1 MLAHDPVRRQ
11 QATMNE
17 AAVEVNGLSHRYVRR
32 ERVLSVLQDVNL
44 VMESGSYVSLVGS
57 SGSGKSTLL
66 SLLGGL
72 EKPQSGK
79 VVVAGANLGSLNG
92 DELAHFRRTVVG
104 FVFQHFGLLEALT
117 ALENVELALM
127 LNGIGR
133 SVRTRRATLLLGDV
147 GLGDRMSHRPH
158 ELSCGER
165 QRVAIARAIANQP
178 LLILADEP
186 TGNLDGEAA
195 HSVAELLSSLRRERG
210 CTLLVVTHN
219 PAIAALADMHFA
231 LVDGHLTPVGSTDG
245 GELGGMSGAM
255 A

>member
-1 MLAHDPVRRQ
+1 MSEV
-11 QATMNE
+11 
-17 AAVEVNGLSHRYVRR
+17 AVEVQGLSHRYSRR
-32 ERVLSVLQDVNL
+32 ERVVSVLRDVNL
-44 VMESGSYVSLVGS
+44 VMERGSYVSLVGS

-72 EKPQSGK
+72 EQPQSGR
-79 VVVAGANLGSLNG
+79 VVVAGADLASLNG
-92 DELAHFRRTVVG
+92 DDLAYFRRTAVG

-127 LNGIGR
+127 LNGVAR
-133 SVRTRRATLLLGDV
+133 SLRTRRATSLLGDV
-147 GLGDRMSHRPH
+147 GLGDRTSHRPH
-158 ELSCGER
+158 ELSGGER
-165 QRVAIARAIANQP
+165 QRVAIARAIANEP

-195 HSVAELLSSLRRERG
+195 HSVAELLSVLRRDRG

-219 PAIAALADMHFA
+219 PAIAVLADRRFA

-245 GELGGMSGAM
+245 EEPGGMSSAM

>member
-1 MLAHDPVRRQ
+1 MSD
-11 QATMNE
+11 
-17 AAVEVNGLSHRYVRR
+17 AAVEVTRLSHRYVRR
-32 ERVLSVLQDVNL
+32 EHTLNVLQDVNL
-44 VMESGSYVSLVGS
+44 VMEKGSYVSLVGS

-72 EKPQSGK
+72 ERPQSGE
-79 VVVAGANLGSLNG
+79 VVVAGANLATLNS
-92 DELAHFRRTVVG
+92 DELAHFRRSVVG

-133 SVRTRRATLLLGDV
+133 SVRTRRAMSLLGDV
-147 GLGDRMSHRPH
+147 GLGDRTSHRPH
-158 ELSCGER
+158 ELSGGER
-165 QRVAIARAIANQP
+165 QRVAIARAIDNEP

-219 PAIAALADMHFA
+219 PAIAALADTHFV
-231 LVDGHLTPVGSTDG
+231 LFDGHLTPSVPP
-245 GELGGMSGAM
+245 M
-255 A
+255 AASWEG

>member
-1 MLAHDPVRRQ
+1 MPSQGPCTPLDDY
-11 QATMNE
+11 
-17 AAVEVNGLSHRYVRR
+17 AVEVSDLSHRYVRR
-32 ERVLSVLQDVNL
+32 ERTISVLRDVNL
-44 VMESGSYVSLVGS
+44 VMEKGSYVSLVGS

-72 EKPQSGK
+72 ERPQSGRL
-79 VVVAGANLGSLNG
+79 VVAGENLASLSG
-92 DELAHFRRTVVG
+92 DELAHFRRTVIG

-127 LNGIGR
+127 LNGLGR
-133 SVRTRRATLLLGDV
+133 SVRTRRATSLLGDV

-158 ELSCGER
+158 ELSGGER
-165 QRVAIARAIANQP
+165 QRVAIARAIANEP

-195 HSVAELLSSLRRERG
+195 ASVAELLSSLRRERG

-219 PAIAALADMHFA
+219 PALAARADTRFA
-231 LVDGHLTPVGSTDG
+231 LVDGHLAPVDTAG
-245 GELGGMSGAM
+245 GEGRGGVGNAM